1 MFMLFIAHGKLQAFY
16 LKVGIPKKSRFL
28 LKVVTLSRESVREKT
43 RVKFPNLFSPW
54 KSTRIDYKNLKNGS

>member
-1 MFMLFIAHGKLQAFY
+1 MLFIAHGKLQAFY

-43 RVKFPNLFSPW
+43 RVKFPNLFSP
-54 KSTRIDYKNLKNGS
+54 